1 VTTVANIS
9 RAIKLCGTDEP
20 DVAGRILK
28 AGPMQVE
35 FGNGQLRYLKVGG
48 VEVLRVLGF
57 LVRDENWGTYTPRI
71 SELLIDERSDGFS
84 VSFHAVC
91 SRPGQ
96 EIVYD
101 ARIEGRANGDLEF
114 EGIAMPTTDFLT
126 ARTGFV
132 VLHPLKGVAGCAVTV
147 EHVDGTVVNSR
158 FPPLVDPVQPF
169 LSIRALTH
177 EVSPGLKA
185 TVRME
190 GDTFEMEDHRNWTDA
205 SFKTYVRP
213 LALPWPYTLPAGQA
227 VRQLVKVTL
236 SGAARRDAQSGAA
249 GQIEVKLGVVSERVL
264 PPLGLGV
271 PAEEIEHALQCAAL
285 LELAAPRTL
294 QCHIDPRRQHGP
306 VQLSGYRK
314 LAERAGASVVLEVV
328 VESLDQYAG
337 ELQRLAAQVKQA
349 GLVLEGV
356 AVCPVGDLKS
366 VLPGGVRPPAPPL
379 EALYAAA
386 RDAFPGV
393 KLGGGMFSFFTE
405 LNRKHPPAQGL
416 DFVMNTTCPIV
427 HAADDRSVM
436 ETLEALP
443 FQVST
448 ARTYIGNCGYR
459 VGPSAIGC
467 RDNPHGATFTPNPDN
482 LRVCLAKMDPRM
494 RGLFGAA
501 WTLGYIATFARTGID
516 ALTIGAPTGPLGIIH
531 RKAEYAQPYYDDL
544 AAPAV
549 YPVFHVVA
557 GLTRGAGARLV
568 DAASSNDQKVQC
580 LAYRAKD
587 GGTTLWLANLT
598 AERQHVRIAANPGAP
613 LGAMVGA
620 LLDEHSFDVATSRA
634 LRFQH
639 SWQDMG
645 NQLTLEPY
653 AVAILAVS
661 DPQPAKRRT
670 R

>member
-1 VTTVANIS
+1 VTDIS

-20 DVAGRILK
+20 DVPGRILK

-57 LVRDENWGTYTPRI
+57 LVRDENWGTYTPSI
-71 SELLIDERSDGFS
+71 SELLIDQRGDGFS

-96 EIVYD
+96 EIAYD
-101 ARIEGRANGDLEF
+101 AKIEGHASGDLEF
-114 EGIAMPTTDFLT
+114 EGTAVPTTEFLT

-132 VLHPLKGVAGCAVTV
+132 VLHPLKGVAGCPVTV
-147 EHVDGTVVNSR
+147 EHVDGKVVNSK
-158 FPPLVDPVQPF
+158 FPPLVDPIQPF
-169 LSIRALTH
+169 LAVRALTH
-177 EVSPGLKA
+177 HVSPGLTA

-227 VRQLVKVTL
+227 VKQSVKVTL
-236 SGAARRDAQSGAA
+236 SGVAAA
-249 GQIEVKLGVVSERVL
+249 GARLSADADIEVKLGAVSTQTL
-264 PPLGLGV
+264 LPLGLGV
-271 PAEEIEHALQCAAL
+271 PAQEIEPAWQCAAL
-285 LELAAPRTL
+285 LKLAAPRTL
-294 QCHIDPRRQHGP
+294 QCHIDPRSGHGLA
-306 VQLSGYRK
+306 QLSGYRK
-314 LAERAGASVVLEVV
+314 LAEHAGASVVLEVV
-328 VESLDQYAG
+328 VESLDQYDA

-349 GLVLEGV
+349 GLALEGV

-366 VLPGGVRPPAPPL
+366 VLPGGVRPAAPPL

-386 RDAFPGV
+386 RAAFPSV

-405 LNRKHPPAQGL
+405 LNRKRPPTRGL

-448 ARTYIGNCGYR
+448 ARTYFGECGYR

-467 RDNPHGATFTPNPDN
+467 RDNPHGATFTPNPHN

-501 WTLGYIATFARTGID
+501 WTLGYIATFARTGIN
-516 ALTIGAPTGPLGIIH
+516 ALTIGAPTGPLGIIY
-531 RKAEYAQPYYDDL
+531 RKADYAQPYYDGL

-549 YPVFHVVA
+549 YPVFHVIS
-557 GLTRGAGARLV
+557 GLTRGAGAKLV
-568 DAASSNDQKVQC
+568 DAASSDDQKVQC
-580 LAYRAKD
+580 LAYRAK

-598 AERQHVRIAANPGAP
+598 AERQHVRIATSQGAT

-620 LLDEHSFDVATSRA
+620 LLDEHSFEVATARPVQ
-634 LRFQH
+634 FQN
-639 SWQDMG
+639 SWHPMG
-645 NQLTLEPY
+645 DQVTLEPY
-653 AVAILAVS
+653 AVAIVAVS
-661 DPQPAKRRT
+661 DRQPEKRRT